1 MLATVMLE
9 SQRRMGF
16 LISGRLLKRIY
27 LNCQALFNSLSFQPF
42 SRYGRRSY
50 SGSAPECLEFR
61 VYDATRFVDFEL
73 EFHNI
78 AARWGAN
85 EASSHSCFLFVE
97 TSNVP
102 GVFIVV
108 NNVFVVHPSE
118 GNARLLELRF
128 LRKKS

>member
-1 MLATVMLE
+1 VLATIMLE

-16 LISGRLLKRIY
+16 LMSGQLFKRIH

-42 SRYGRRSY
+42 SRYGRRSDG
-50 SGSAPECLEFR
+50 GSATECLEFR
-61 VYDATRFVDFEL
+61 VDDATRFVDFEL

-85 EASSHSCFLFVE
+85 KASSHSIFLFVE

-102 GVFIVV
+102 GIFIVV
-108 NNVFVVHPSE
+108 NNVFVVHPSK

-128 LRKKS
+128 LRK